1 MKSIKIAPSVIKNI
15 SSKVFSAGFTQTT
28 CLIFVLIMVSSC
40 TTNQKEDVTKDVTK
54 AEIIKTS
61 TGYQLQLNGA
71 PFYVKGAGLE
81 GGNIARLK
89 AHGGNALR
97 TWRTGD
103 NIMNASELL
112 DEAQKHGIFITMG
125 IDIARERHGFDYNDE
140 VAVKEQF
147 ERVKKDVMKYKD
159 HPALMAW
166 GIGNELNLHYSN
178 PKVWEAVEDI
188 ASMIKAVDPN
198 HLTTTM
204 LAGADREVVRRV
216 IETCPNLDFLS
227 FQIYGDIMN
236 LPKYIRESGYD
247 GAYIVSEW
255 GATGHWE
262 TPKTSWGRPIEQ
274 QSTEKANAY
283 LERCLQVIAA
293 DHENCIGSFVFLW
306 GQKQERT
313 PTWYGMFLENGRKTA
328 SVDAMEYVWTGKWP
342 EKRAPMMEAF
352 LINEKPAS
360 SSVMLLPGVAFDAT
374 AIAKSHTNEKLRY
387 HWEIMP
393 EVPIAQQ
400 SDGGDFEPRPK
411 TLFKMESDQHQ
422 VKLNAPE
429 NEGEYRLFVYV
440 MDSYNGAATANIPFK
455 VIAK

>member
-1 MKSIKIAPSVIKNI
+1 MNTNQKFRTVFNRNSRQVFPAVYLII
-15 SSKVFSAGFTQTT
+15 SHLF
-28 CLIFVLIMVSSC
+28 FVLIMVSSC
-40 TTNQKEDVTKDVTK
+40 NTSQKEGQEKDVTK
-54 AEIIKTS
+54 AEIVKTNA
-61 TGYQLQLNGA
+61 GFQLQLNGE

-89 AHGGNALR
+89 SHGGNAIR

-103 NIMNASELL
+103 NTMSAGELL
-112 DEAQKHGIFITMG
+112 DEAQKHGIYVTMG

-140 VAVKEQF
+140 AAVKEQF
-147 ERVKKDVMKYKD
+147 DRVKKDVLLYKD

-188 ASMIKAVDPN
+188 AGMIKEIDPN

-216 IETCPNLDFLS
+216 IETCPHLDFLS

-283 LERCLQVIAA
+283 LERYQQVIAA

-328 SVDAMEYVWTGKWP
+328 SVDVMEYVWTGNWP
-342 EKRAPMMEAF
+342 EKRAPVMEAF
-352 LINEKPAS
+352 LINEKPAT
-360 SSVMLLPGVAFDAT
+360 SSVILLPGVEFDAT
-374 AIAKSHTNEKLRY
+374 AIAESHTNEKLRY

-393 EVPIAQQ
+393 EVPIDQQ
-400 SDGGDFEPRPK
+400 SDGGDFEQRPK
-411 TLFKMESDQHQ
+411 TLFKMESDEHQ

-429 NEGEYRLFVYV
+429 NAGEYRLFVYV
-440 MDSYNGAATANIPFK
+440 LDAYNGAATANIPFK
-455 VIAK
+455 VAE